1 MLRILKYSES
11 KKKSRGIKCRNEKKK
26 PKIRKYN
33 IIYDNKKIQ
42 IAMYTESQ
50 KENNWNKSVKTLAE
64 EKG

>member
-1 MLRILKYSES
+1 MS
-11 KKKSRGIKCRNEKKK
+11 KWKKK
-26 PKIRKYN
+26 PQKRKYN